1 MVGLCI
7 GQVRGPNIGLALS
20 KWASRK
26 FNDGKVD
33 HGAATLDERQVLWKQ
48 ESSLQM
54 LQ

>member
-7 GQVRGPNIGLALS
+7 GQVKEPNIGSAFG

-26 FNDGKVD
+26 LNDGKAD